1 MPARPCLCGWRGL
14 IGLFVGAAIV
24 FFVVNV
30 KVQRDG
36 TSDAGTAMQ
45 ADFAANLKPA
55 PRLACLALICNVGAS
70 EEILIRARHLSKMQ
84 HYEFQRR
91 YLIFDTKGR
100 AASLPSQSA
109 ADALIQEKV
118 IDAWRTVDYSQSYKA
133 SVNKTADWDMGIGTR
148 QFHGHGVSFDD
159 AQTDDFQLAYYFA
172 VDQCEAAYIV
182 VFELDQI
189 LYSDE
194 DVSWVEDA
202 IQVLR
207 MNEGLILVS
216 PSFPGV
222 STRKIR
228 QRPTTRPIPKSY
240 SDGLHGPA
248 TEDTTCQHPF
258 TLPGR
263 AALLD
268 IQRYKQ
274 LPSRNQVKEHRCGGQ
289 LVRGKPCKSLPF
301 VRSCGG
307 MRTWEAALECALRRV
322 LNGLVLTQTWPPL
335 MIRSSV
341 GHLSFS
347 WTWIR
352 GVICNGEGW
361 RQGHLRDWQRAW
373 SQHAPLT
380 SVRHDLAKLKSDIA
394 AIEQGRPPA
403 VMGPEYKGLAELE
416 RIVT

>member
-36 TSDAGTAMQ
+36 TSDAGTAMQVCFGSTDGSMLTIEHHDCCLFWAQ

-307 MRTWEAALECALRRV
+307 MRTWEAALEC
-322 LNGLVLTQTWPPL
+322 
-335 MIRSSV
+335 
-341 GHLSFS
+341 
-347 WTWIR
+347 
-352 GVICNGEGW
+352 VICNGEGW